1 MPIMHAW
8 KGLLAA
14 CAPARRTLERTAL
27 AALVLT
33 AGCHGHAAE
42 AGPSQQ
48 PPAGEAWL
56 TPQQVK
62 DAKLSVASLTDQ
74 DVGGAIVTS
83 GRVTFDDLRVSH
95 VFSPVTGRV
104 AAIQA
109 QLGQRVKKGAS
120 LGTIISPDVGV
131 AFSDLAKAQADLV
144 AAEHD
149 LKRQTELYKE
159 HAAAQKDYES
169 SEDNF
174 GKAKAEFER
183 AKKKAQLL
191 RGGNVDSVTQEYT
204 LTAPID
210 GEVIARN
217 MNLGVEVQGQYSGG
231 QAVELFTIGEIDQVW
246 VLADLFEMDLARVKK
261 GARVTVQVV
270 AYPNKVFEGVV
281 DWVSG
286 SLDPASR
293 TAKVRCVIKNPN
305 RELKPEMYAT
315 VSISVAE
322 RKALAIPRSALL
334 RLGDQTV
341 VFVQTGT
348 TPSGQLRFERRPV
361 HVDEDEGG
369 LYLPV
374 THGLERGEQV
384 VTSGAIL
391 LSGMI

>member
-1 MPIMHAW
+1 MPEMRCQRW
-8 KGLLAA
+8 WRPVVSLL
-14 CAPARRTLERTAL
+14 
-27 AALVLT
+27 LVA
-33 AGCHGHAAE
+33 AGCHAKSEEAAP
-42 AGPSQQ
+42 AQQ
-48 PPAGEAWL
+48 VPAGEAWL
-56 TPQQVK
+56 TAQQVK
-62 DAKLSVASLTDQ
+62 DARLAVAPLAEQ

-104 AAIQA
+104 TAIQA
-109 QLGQRVKKGAS
+109 QPGQRVKRGAP
-120 LGTIISPDVGV
+120 LATIQSPDVGQ

-149 LKRQTELYKE
+149 LKRQTELFKE
-159 HAAAQKDYES
+159 HAAAQKDYEAS
-169 SEDNF
+169 QDNY

-191 RGGNVDSVTQEYT
+191 RSGAGAVDTVTQEFT
-204 LTAPID
+204 LQAVID

-217 MNLGVEVQGQYSGG
+217 VNPGVEVQGQYGLGS
-231 QAVELFTIGEIDQVW
+231 AVELFTIGEIDQVW

-261 GARVTVQVV
+261 GSRVTVQVV
-270 AYPNKVFEGVV
+270 AYPNKVFEGIV

-293 TAKVRCVIKNPN
+293 TAKVRCTIKNPN

-315 VSISVAE
+315 VSVSVAE
-322 RKALAIPRSALL
+322 RKALAIPRGALL

-341 VFVQTGT
+341 VFVETGT
-348 TPSGQLRFERRPV
+348 TPTGQLKFERRPV
-361 HVDEDEGG
+361 AVDEDEGG
-369 LYLPV
+369 AYLPV
-374 THGLERGEQV
+374 THGLQPGDKI